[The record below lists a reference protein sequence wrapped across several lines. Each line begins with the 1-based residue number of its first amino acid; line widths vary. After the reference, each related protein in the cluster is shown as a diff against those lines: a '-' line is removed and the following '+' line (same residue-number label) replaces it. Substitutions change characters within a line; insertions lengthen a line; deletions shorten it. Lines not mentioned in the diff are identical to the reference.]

1 MIKKLKP
8 AVFFLIQFLFLQG
21 VYGQNQSNFTDSLSR
36 KFLRFCK
43 SVPREEIFIHSDREE
58 YISGEEMWF
67 NVYLIDRQNYKPSTN
82 SKIAYF
88 ELLNPDNRPVVQK
101 KVWLNGGFGQG
112 QAVLPDTLSSGTYT
126 IRVYTSWMKNFLPYN
141 CFIKGIHV
149 FNSFSNKTFK
159 SVLKSEKKLVVGKET
174 NSVHDISNSGLTLN
188 VDNMKPDV
196 LEINVLTNEKF
207 RSENNNQFFLFVHT
221 HGIINMV
228 SSEMMTG
235 EITKV
240 VFPKNKLT
248 AGINSITVF
257 NLKGRPVAERF
268 IYTTE
273 DQKVRI
279 SVHSADS
286 AGFRNKISLD
296 LDLGKGVSEINR
308 ANFSISV
315 APETPNSFLDVLDNY
330 MIFGTEF
337 GPSITGVFK
346 NKMVDELAPEV
357 LDSLLLSAKSNW
369 INWSQVL
376 ADSLPEF
383 KYQVEN
389 EDYYLYGNLL
399 AADGK
404 SYEPNRYVILSSP
417 GKTAMF
423 QYAKTDNTGNFRF
436 RMHIDEKIKDLIIQ
450 PDIITNNQS
459 ISIESSFSDQYLKS
473 EKSADSVN
481 KTVPEYISNW
491 SVNNQVRKIYGTSSI
506 GGPSIPVIPQPK
518 IKRFYGKPD
527 QELIMKDYI
536 TLPVMQ
542 EVFFE
547 LVVGVFLKN
556 KKSGY
561 EITIANPENY
571 KSYETP
577 PGLFI
582 DGVMIKDP
590 AKIASLDPEN
600 IEKIDIVREK
610 YFVGDYL
617 FFGIV
622 NVITKTG
629 DFSYATLPDNAIR
642 LHYSVI
648 DPAGSFLSPDYSST
662 EFKRSRIPDFRNT
675 LYWNP
680 SVKPDKNGKARVEFW
695 SSDFASDYI
704 INIQGFTPDGKMV
717 SAKKVIKIR
726 R

>member
-8 AVFFLIQFLFLQG
+8 TVFFLIQFLFLQG
-21 VYGQNQSNFTDSLSR
+21 VYGQIQSNFPDSLGL

-58 YISGEEMWF
+58 YISGEDMWF
-67 NVYLIDRQNYKPSTN
+67 NIYLIDRQSFKPTNN

-101 KVWLNGGFGQG
+101 KIWLNGGFGKG
-112 QAVLPDTLSSGTYT
+112 QVALPDTLSSGYYT
-126 IRVYTSWMKNFLPYN
+126 IRVYTSWMKNFLPDN
-141 CFIKGIHV
+141 CFVKGIHV
-149 FNSFSNKTFK
+149 YNSFSNKTFET
-159 SVLKSEKKLVVGKET
+159 VLKSEKRIVPET
-174 NSVHDISNSGLTLN
+174 GENGIPVISNTGLILK
-188 VDNMKPDV
+188 VDNLKPDI
-196 LEINVLTNEKF
+196 LEINVSTNEKF

-228 SSEMMTG
+228 SSEKITG

-240 VFPKNKLT
+240 VFPKNKLI
-248 AGINSITVF
+248 AGINCITVF
-257 NLKGRPVAERF
+257 NLKGQPVAERF
-268 IYTTE
+268 IHTPE
-273 DQKVRI
+273 EKKVRL

-296 LDLGKGVSEINR
+296 LDLEKGSPDINP

-315 APETPNSFLDVLDNY
+315 APETTNSSFDDLSDY

-337 GPSITGVFK
+337 GPSPLGVFK
-346 NKMVDELAPEV
+346 NKMVDELAPES

-369 INWSQVL
+369 INWRMIL
-376 ADSLPEF
+376 ADSLPDF
-383 KYQVEN
+383 KYQIEN
-389 EDYYLYGNLL
+389 EDHYLYGNL
-399 AADGK
+399 AAAGK
-404 SYEPNRYVILSSP
+404 SDEPDRFIVLSSP
-417 GKTAMF
+417 GKTAGF
-423 QYAKTDNTGNFRF
+423 QYSKTDNKGNFRF
-436 RMHIDEKIKDLIIQ
+436 RLHIDEKVKDLIIQ
-450 PDIITNNQS
+450 PDIINNNQL
-459 ISIESSFSDQYLKS
+459 ISVESSFSDQYLKS

-481 KTVPEYISNW
+481 KTVPQYISNW
-491 SVNNQVRKIYGTSSI
+491 SVNNQVRKIYGTSFA
-506 GGPSIPVIPQPK
+506 GEPYAPVIQQPK
-518 IKRFYGKPD
+518 IVRFYGKPD

-547 LVVGVFLKN
+547 LLVGVFLKN

-561 EITIANPENY
+561 EITIPNPENY

-577 PGLFI
+577 SGLFI
-582 DGVMIKDP
+582 DGVMIKDA

-600 IEKIDIVREK
+600 VEKIDIIREK
-610 YFVGDYL
+610 YYVGDYL

-629 DFSYATLPDNAIR
+629 DFSFATLPDNAIR
-642 LHYSVI
+642 MHYSAV
-648 DPAGSFLSPDYSST
+648 DSTGSFLSPDYTSA
-662 EFKRSRIPDFRNT
+662 ELKKSRIPDFRNT

-680 SVKPDKNGKARVEFW
+680 SVKPDKDGKARVEFW
-695 SSDFASDYI
+695 TSDFASDFV
-704 INIQGFTPDGKMV
+704 INIQGFTPEGIMI
-717 SAKKVIKIR
+717 SAKKIIKVKR
-726 R
+726 